1 MKRTI
6 TILCFLMPFLF
17 SSGVVATEEGFPG
30 RGEYPELA
38 VYEKA
43 QLFEDFNHV
52 VMVDT
57 RSNYEF
63 QTLRIQGAINIP
75 VSSKDFGAKLV
86 QLRKTTSKPIV
97 FYCNGRT
104 CYKSYRAGREAKRLN
119 IDNTY
124 VYDAGVFEWAKSY
137 PNHAALL
144 GKSPVNPADIIPTQK
159 FNVHLLEPDKFAD
172 KAYQLGSRSLIID
185 VRDRYQRAGTG
196 LYPAT
201 ERWAS
206 LDDQKKLQEYIQL
219 AKAENKTLF
228 IYDEVGKQ
236 VRWFQYALEEANFKN
251 YYFMKKG
258 ARQYYDDLMK
268 TQLAM
273 NLSE

>member
-1 MKRTI
+1 
-6 TILCFLMPFLF
+6 MPFFF
-17 SSGVVATEEGFPG
+17 SSGVTAAEEGFPG
-30 RGEYPELA
+30 RSEYPELA

-43 QLFEDFNHV
+43 RLFEDFNHV
-52 VMVDT
+52 VLVDT

-75 VSSKDFGAKLV
+75 VSSNDFGAKLV
-86 QLRKTTSKPIV
+86 ELRKTTSKPIV

-104 CYKSYRAGREAKRLN
+104 CYKSYRAGLEAKRLN

-137 PNHAALL
+137 PNHAVLL
-144 GKSPVNPADIIPTQK
+144 DKSPVDPAAIIPKQK
-159 FNVHLLEPDKFAD
+159 FTAHLLEPEKFAE
-172 KAYQLGSRSLIID
+172 KAYQMGSRSLIID

-206 LDDQKKLQEYIQL
+206 LDDQKKLQEYIRL

-236 VRWFQYALEEANFKN
+236 VRWFQYALEKANFKN
-251 YYFMKKG
+251 YYFMKNG
-258 ARQYYDDLMK
+258 ARQYYDNLMQS
-268 TQLAM
+268 QLAM
-273 NLSE
+273 NLTK

>member
-1 MKRTI
+1 MKRTM
-6 TILCFLMPFLF
+6 TILCLLMPFLF
-17 SSGVVATEEGFPG
+17 SSAVYANEEGFPG
-30 RGEYPELA
+30 RSEFPELA
-38 VYEKA
+38 IYEKA
-43 QLFEDFNHV
+43 ILFEDFNQV

-75 VSSKDFGAKLV
+75 VSSKDFGAKLLK
-86 QLRKTTSKPIV
+86 LRKTTSKPIV
-97 FYCNGRT
+97 FYCNGRS
-104 CYKSYRAGREAKRLN
+104 CYKSYRASREANRLN

-124 VYDAGVFEWAKSY
+124 VYDAGVFEWAKAY
-137 PNHAALL
+137 PNHAVLL
-144 GKSPVNPADIIPTQK
+144 GKTPVDPNDIIPKSK
-159 FNVHLLEPDKFAD
+159 FNAHLLDPERFGE

-185 VRDRYQRAGTG
+185 VRDRFQRAGTG

-206 LDDQKKLQEYIQL
+206 LDDQKQLQAFINR

-236 VRWFQYALEEANFKN
+236 VRWFQYALEKANVKN

-258 ARQYYDDLMK
+258 ARHYYDNLMRS
-268 TQLAM
+268 QLAL
-273 NLSE
+273 NLKD

>member
-1 MKRTI
+1 MKRTQ
-6 TILCFLMPFLF
+6 TILYLLMPFLF
-17 SSGVVATEEGFPG
+17 SSTVYAKEEGFPG
-30 RGEYPELA
+30 RNEFPELA
-38 VYEKA
+38 IYEKA
-43 QLFEDFNHV
+43 ILFEDFNQV

-75 VSSKDFGAKLV
+75 VSSKDFGAKLLK
-86 QLRKTTSKPIV
+86 LRKTTSKPIV
-97 FYCNGRT
+97 FYCNGRS
-104 CYKSYRAGREAKRLN
+104 CYKSYRASREANRLN

-124 VYDAGVFEWAKSY
+124 VYDAGVFEWAKAY
-137 PNHAALL
+137 PNHAVLL
-144 GKSPVNPADIIPTQK
+144 GKSPVDPGDIIPKSK
-159 FNVHLLEPDKFAD
+159 FNAHLLDPENFGE

-185 VRDRYQRAGTG
+185 VRDRFQRAGTG

-206 LDDQKKLQEYIQL
+206 LDDQKQLQAFINR

-236 VRWFQYALEEANFKN
+236 VRWFQYALEKANVKN

-258 ARQYYDDLMK
+258 ARHYYDNLMRS
-268 TQLAM
+268 QLAL
-273 NLSE
+273 NLKD

>member
-1 MKRTI
+1 MKRMMTI
-6 TILCFLMPFLF
+6 FCFLMPFLF
-17 SSGVVATEEGFPG
+17 SSGVYANEEGFPG
-30 RGEYPELA
+30 RSEFPELA
-38 VYEKA
+38 IYDKA
-43 QLFEDFNHV
+43 QLFEDFSQV

-75 VSSKDFGAKLV
+75 LSNKDFGAQLIK
-86 QLRKTTSKPIV
+86 LRKSSSKPIV
-97 FYCNGRT
+97 FYCNGRS
-104 CYKSYRAGREAKRLN
+104 CYKSYQAGREANRLN

-124 VYDAGVFEWAKSY
+124 VFDAGVFEWAKTY
-137 PNHAALL
+137 PNHAVLL
-144 GKSPVNPADIIPTQK
+144 GKSPVDPDDIIPKSK
-159 FNVHLLEPDKFAD
+159 FYAHLLDPERFGE

-185 VRDRYQRAGTG
+185 VRDRFQRAGTG

-206 LDDQKKLQEYIQL
+206 LDDQKQLQDFINR

-236 VRWFQYALEEANFKN
+236 VRWFQYALEKANVKN

-258 ARQYYDDLMK
+258 ARHYYDNLMK
-268 TQLAM
+268 SQLAL
-273 NLSE
+273 NLNE